1 MKMIF
6 LFFYFRKEYISKQ
19 FYNYMTRYI
28 FNNDNDYLT
37 TDNEKISINLSYHNN
52 NFNNIYNVQSS
63 TYNKSKY
70 VFEIEWV
77 IDQKKT
83 YYFNAVFWCSTHA
96 CLTWVPNLLYAFLM
110 FAFIRLPFVHVLQ
123 FNIRHSIINR

>member
-1 MKMIF
+1 MIF
-6 LFFYFRKEYISKQ
+6 FIFYFRKEYISKQ

-28 FNNDNDYLT
+28 FNNNDYLT

-70 VFEIEWV
+70 VFKIE
-77 IDQKKT
+77 
-83 YYFNAVFWCSTHA
+83 
-96 CLTWVPNLLYAFLM
+96 
-110 FAFIRLPFVHVLQ
+110 
-123 FNIRHSIINR
+123 